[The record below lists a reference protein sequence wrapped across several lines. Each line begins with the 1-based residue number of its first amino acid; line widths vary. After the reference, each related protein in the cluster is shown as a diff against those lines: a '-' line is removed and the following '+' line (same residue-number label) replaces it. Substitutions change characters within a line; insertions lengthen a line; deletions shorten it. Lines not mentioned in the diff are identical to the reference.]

1 MNLDVVILAAGKGT
15 RMRSQQAK
23 VLHRLA
29 GRPLL
34 QHVVDTANELKPD
47 HIAIVVGHQAAEVQ
61 AAIGEQPVW
70 VLQQE
75 QLGTGHAVKLALTQL
90 SGEGT
95 VLVLY
100 GDVPLVCSETL
111 QRSVAAADAGKVGLV
126 TAHFADPAELGRI
139 VRDEQNRIVR
149 IVEFKDADQRERGI
163 DEINSGIVAVPA
175 THLKNWLGQLQ
186 TDNAQA
192 EYYLTDIIA
201 MAVADG
207 VEVEGIVAGRAEE
220 VTGVNDRS
228 QLAALERIYQ
238 RRQAARLMDEGVSIA
253 DPERLDIRGHVQAGQ
268 DCFLDIN
275 VILEGDVILGTGVHI
290 GAGVVIADS
299 QLGDGVRVYPHT
311 VIDGAVIANNC
322 SLGPFARI
330 RPGTRL
336 EDGVKIGNFVETKK
350 AHLGAGSKASHLT
363 YLGDATLG
371 AGCNI
376 GAGTVTCNYD
386 GVNKHTTVIGDGVFV
401 GTNTT
406 LVAPIEI
413 EDNAFIAA
421 GSTVTTKVATGEL
434 AVGRAKQRNIKGW
447 VRPDQRA
454 STDKGQKRGKT

>member
-15 RMRSQQAK
+15 RMRSHQAK

-29 GRPLL
+29 GRSLL
-34 QHVVDTANELKPD
+34 QHVVDTANVLKPD
-47 HIAIVVGHQAAEVQ
+47 RTAIVVGHQAAEVQ
-61 AAIGEQPVW
+61 AAIGDQPVW
-70 VLQQE
+70 VFQE
-75 QLGTGHAVKLALTQL
+75 QQLGTGHAVKLAMTQL

-100 GDVPLVCSETL
+100 GDVPLVSPETL
-111 QRSVAAADAGKVGLV
+111 QRCVAAADAGKVGLV

-139 VRDEQNRIVR
+139 VRDEQDRIVR
-149 IVEFKDADQRERGI
+149 IAEFKDADQHERGI
-163 DEINSGIVAVPA
+163 DEINSGIMAA
-175 THLKNWLGQLQ
+175 SAAHLRTWLGQLQ
-186 TDNAQA
+186 TDNAQG

-207 VEVEGIVAGRAEE
+207 VEVEGIVAASAAE
-220 VTGVNDRS
+220 VTGVNDRV
-228 QLAALERIYQ
+228 QLAGLERIYQ
-238 RRQAARLMDEGVSIA
+238 RRQAERLMREGVSIA

-275 VILEGDVILGTGVHI
+275 VILEGDVILGEGVHV

-299 QLGDGVRVYPHT
+299 QLGDGVQVHPHT

-330 RPGTRL
+330 RPGSRL

-363 YLGDATLG
+363 YLGDVTLG
-371 AGCNI
+371 ADCNI

-413 EDNAFIAA
+413 ADNAFIAA
-421 GSTVTTKVATGEL
+421 GSTVTTKVANGEL

-454 STDKGQKRGKT
+454 IPDKGKK

>member
-1 MNLDVVILAAGKGT
+1 
-15 RMRSQQAK
+15 MRSNQAK

-34 QHVVDTANELKPD
+34 QHVFDTTSELKPD
-47 HIAIVVGHQAAEVQ
+47 HTAIVVGHQAAQVQ
-61 AAIGEQPVW
+61 AAIGDEPVW
-70 VLQQE
+70 VLQEE
-75 QLGTGHAVKLALTQL
+75 QLGTGHAVKLAMAQL

-100 GDVPLVCSETL
+100 GDVPLVRPETL
-111 QRSVAAADAGKVGLV
+111 QRSVTAAQAGKVGLV

-139 VRDEQNRIVR
+139 VRDEQGQIVR
-149 IVEFKDADQRERGI
+149 IVEFKDADQHEREI
-163 DEINSGIVAVPA
+163 DEVNSGIVAVPA
-175 THLKNWLGQLQ
+175 THLRAWLGQLQ
-186 TDNAQA
+186 ADNAQA

-207 VEVEGIVAGRAEE
+207 VAIEGIVADSAEE
-220 VTGVNDRS
+220 VSGVNDRS
-228 QLAALERIYQ
+228 QLAGLERIYQ
-238 RRQAARLMDEGVSIA
+238 RRQAERLMREGVSIA
-253 DPERLDIRGHVQAGQ
+253 DPQRLDIRGHVRVGQ

-275 VILEGDVILGTGVHI
+275 VILEGDVVLGEGVHI
-290 GAGVVIADS
+290 GPGVVIVDS
-299 QLGDGVRVYPHT
+299 QLGDGVQVHAHT

-363 YLGDATLG
+363 YLGDTTLG
-371 AGCNI
+371 ADCNI

-413 EDNAFIAA
+413 ADNAFIAA
-421 GSTVTTKVATGEL
+421 GSTVTTKVGSGEL

-454 STDKGQKRGKT
+454 STDKGQKQGKT

>member
-47 HIAIVVGHQAAEVQ
+47 RMAIVVGHQAAEVQ

-90 SGEGT
+90 SDEGT

-175 THLKNWLGQLQ
+175 THLRNWLGQLQ

>member
-47 HIAIVVGHQAAEVQ
+47 RIAIVVGHQAAAVQ

-275 VILEGDVILGTGVHI
+275 VILEGEVILGAGVHI

-336 EDGVKIGNFVETKK
+336 EDGVKIGNFVETKM

-386 GVNKHTTVIGDGVFV
+386 GVNKHTTVIGNGVFV